1 MSEAERYRY
10 VVGLRGV
17 IGNGRQCVDATF
29 GAVVGGKHKVG
40 RIRHRLGVVLL
51 RVLPRRRSLTGRRE
65 CRE

>member
-1 MSEAERYRY
+1 MSEAEGYRY

-40 RIRHRLGVVLL
+40 RIRHRLGVVL
-51 RVLPRRRSLTGRRE
+51 R
-65 CRE
+65 